1 MFLSLG
7 KISVASFGMYIP
19 NFGMYIPN
27 FATYIPNFG
36 IEKSYR
42 RRNIFLC

>member
-36 IEKSYR
+36 IEKK
-42 RRNIFLC
+42 L

>member
-19 NFGMYIPN
+19 NFATYIPN

-42 RRNIFLC
+42 RKNIFLC

>member
-19 NFGMYIPN
+19 SFGMYIPN

-42 RRNIFLC
+42 RKNIFLC

>member
-42 RRNIFLC
+42 RKNIFLC

>member
-27 FATYIPNFG
+27 FATYVPNFG